1 MPRLRWAPESAR
13 GASALSPPPPPKLK
27 PELVTD
33 AADHEILHD
42 SHEYMF
48 VDIPEEEEEK
58 LAAAA
63 PPPPRGGFFPW

>member
-1 MPRLRWAPESAR
+1 MCLRAHADPAPRERLVTT
-13 GASALSPPPPPKLK
+13 PPSKLK

-58 LAAAA
+58 LAAPP